1 MTAETFKSVKS
12 RSHDIKFPL
21 VTDWKIVAFYQKKEG
36 FVPEARIPDLSVELS
51 ELKERE
57 EMASFFKAMLLLHCC
72 RSKWSFSKAF
82 VFCQRSSSL
91 SNRVSKL
98 HAFVVFKKLFPH

>member
-36 FVPEARIPDLSVELS
+36 FVPEARIPDLSVEL
-51 ELKERE
+51 L
-57 EMASFFKAMLLLHCC
+57 
-72 RSKWSFSKAF
+72 
-82 VFCQRSSSL
+82 
-91 SNRVSKL
+91 N
-98 HAFVVFKKLFPH
+98 